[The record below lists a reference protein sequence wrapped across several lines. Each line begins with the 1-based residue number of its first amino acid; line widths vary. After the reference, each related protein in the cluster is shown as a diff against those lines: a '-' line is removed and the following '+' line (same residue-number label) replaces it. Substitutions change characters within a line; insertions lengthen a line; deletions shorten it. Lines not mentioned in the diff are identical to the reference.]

1 MLHRNGGNLNQ
12 VTSKGWSTLML
23 AAKGKHPLIVEY
35 LLANEVDTELR
46 NSKRKT
52 AKDIAIKSKE
62 QAVIELL
69 ADNESVY

>member
-1 MLHRNGGNLNQ
+1 
-12 VTSKGWSTLML
+12 ML

-35 LLANEVDTELR
+35 LLANGVDTELR

-52 AKDIAIKSKE
+52 AADIAIKSKE

-69 ADNESVY
+69 ADSESVY